1 MHYTPLL
8 VNVHDVTFDDYLQ
21 SLSKAAKKNY
31 KSIIKINEDLEYAKI
46 DFDAALVDQFMRM
59 WERQIVGNRFAKWS
73 FSLQYLQ
80 YLNERKMLSCFVARK
95 KEKQDD
101 IISLHFV
108 EQHDG
113 YVECY
118 APIYDKIKHMD
129 RSIAKYMWFN
139 LIRYAV
145 QDPGIEWLDLG
156 GGNIGTWKDLLIRHS
171 EGKTKSYKWQYVSK
185 IIKDNP
191 MAEKDYIR
199 EMVLFP
205 YRKYIKEEGSNGK
218 TSKYELKKRIIVL
231 LYYNKGQR
239 LNKIVEFIKNRFR
252 KPSAS
257 ENI

>member
-8 VNVHDVTFDDYLQ
+8 VNVHHVTFDDYLQ

-46 DFDAALVDQFMRM
+46 DFNAALVDQFMRM
-59 WERQIVGNRFAKWS
+59 WERQIVGNRLAKWS

-80 YLNERKMLSCFVARK
+80 YLNKKRMLSCFVARK
-95 KEKQDD
+95 KEIQND

-118 APIYDKIKHMD
+118 PPIYDKTKHMD

-139 LIRYAV
+139 LIHYAV
-145 QDPGIEWLDLG
+145 QNPGIEWLDFG
-156 GGNIGTWKDLLIRHS
+156 GGDIGNWKDLLIRHA
-171 EGKTKSYKWQYVSK
+171 EGKTKSYKWQYVPK
-185 IIKDNP
+185 TIKDNP
-191 MAEKDYIR
+191 LAEKNYIR
-199 EMVLFP
+199 AMGLFP
-205 YRKYIKEEGSNGK
+205 YRKYLEEESAKGK
-218 TSKYELKKRIIVL
+218 TSKFELKKRIIVL

-239 LNKIVEFIKNRFR
+239 LNKIAGFIKKRLK

-257 ENI
+257 